1 MREPHFLYS
10 KFRFSLPAWGAI
22 QPDRQDR
29 QYHLISILVP
39 RVGSDNIESHAFIII
54 INFNSRSLR
63 VERYH
68 GISAAG
74 APVDFN
80 SRFLR
85 GERYVTR
92 QSNIDIIVI
101 STLDSCVGSGRNVL
115 PDARD
120 ESDFN
125 SRSLHGERYQED
137 NVILFDLKTS
147 ILVPCVGSDDE
158 LLREAKAST
167 ISILAPRMGS
177 DPSNFVLHDLF
188 LFQFSLPVWGA
199 T

>member
-54 INFNSRSLR
+54 INFNSRSL
-63 VERYH
+63 
-68 GISAAG
+68 
-74 APVDFN
+74 
-80 SRFLR
+80 
-85 GERYVTR
+85 
-92 QSNIDIIVI
+92 
-101 STLDSCVGSGRNVL
+101 
-115 PDARD
+115 
-120 ESDFN
+120 
-125 SRSLHGERYQED
+125 HGERYQED
-137 NVILFDLKTS
+137 NVILFDLKIS

-167 ISILAPRMGS
+167 ISILAPCVGS
-177 DPSNFVLHDLF
+177 DDVERTTHNDEYLFNSRSPHRERPYPSGLYPPKRFFNSRSPHGERPI
-188 LFQFSLPVWGA
+188 QFCFA
-199 T
+199 